1 MLTITLMNPSAM
13 IQSDREADVNYML
26 MVAGKEGEPFNE
38 KLGNYLDQDA
48 VKEYSNYWNQDWAD
62 LTLLE
67 AMRQSVRTGNRDI
80 GSAFDYFAD
89 GVAKDKVTNAVLYSS
104 TTGTTIAA
112 NGSVSLNKGNN
123 LTFTNDFTKNMT
135 VGTSYWIVAVGKSPL
150 GSGYAFRSNSYLSAV
165 DGQHPMVTS
174 LTTETPGDQV
184 FESELEAWRNLYK
197 GTVYITFD
205 EDLYLKES
213 VNKWSP
219 VTNQFPAPAGYVSSK
234 TLLESNNATVEAST
248 SGSTRCNSLTLSFT
262 GIGPGNSIRLTS
274 DISDSAGNSGAAD
287 GTLVLNL
294 EVVKV
299 GNYWTAQFVI
309 APGSSWL
316 GRHQKLIFM

>member
-1 MLTITLMNPSAM
+1 MIIHEMMNPSAM

-38 KLGNYLDQDA
+38 KLGAYLDQGA
-48 VKEYSNYWNQDWAD
+48 VKEYANYWNQNWEN

-80 GSAFDYFAD
+80 GSVFDFFAD
-89 GVAKDKVTNAVLYSS
+89 SVAKDKVTNAVLYSS

-112 NGSVSLNKGNN
+112 NGSVSLTKSNN

-174 LTTETPGDQV
+174 LTTETPGNQV
-184 FESELEAWRNLYK
+184 FESELDAWRHSYR

-205 EDLYLKES
+205 EDLYLKER
-213 VNKWSP
+213 VDKWSP
-219 VTNQFPAPAGYVSSK
+219 VTNKPLPVPPGYVTSK
-234 TLLESNNATVEAST
+234 TLLESNNAEVKEST
-248 SGSTRCNSLTLSFT
+248 SGRDQCNSLTLSFT
-262 GIGPGNSIRLTS
+262 RIGPGNSIRLT
-274 DISDSAGNSGAAD
+274 DAISDSAGNSGAAD

-309 APGSSWL
+309 APGSSGWDAT
-316 GRHQKLIFM
+316 RN